1 MPFYGLSYSFKLY
14 HRLKNKSTIRGTF
27 FFDKA
32 GFFIYHNE
40 IRSFRMLTKEEGDMP
55 LIREK
60 LVKITLLVVSLGA
73 MAFGILRGEMGEVLR
88 KAVTI
93 CLECIGIG

>member
-1 MPFYGLSYSFKLY
+1 
-14 HRLKNKSTIRGTF
+14 
-27 FFDKA
+27 
-32 GFFIYHNE
+32 
-40 IRSFRMLTKEEGDMP
+40 MLTKEEGDMP